1 LWRETNWGAKQI
13 VAREINC
20 GGQAV
25 RFSGDSFVIVRAKN
39 FYSGMMIARR
49 FAFGG
54 ISKFGGPTTM
64 KKTALLALVF
74 VGVSLPVM
82 AKPHHFYTEGRHSS
96 RHDSHRYGDY
106 RSRHHADYHRADHRS
121 RHHADDHDGYRHD
134 SERRGVGET
143 HSHISC
149 DMVRSFVAQVGLAQA
164 KVMAHAAGMTTS
176 EERRARQC
184 LASGA

>member
-1 LWRETNWGAKQI
+1 

-20 GGQAV
+20 GGQAA

-39 FYSGMMIARR
+39 FYSGMMIEAICFR
-49 FAFGG
+49 G
-54 ISKFGGPTTM
+54 SQQKFGGPTTM

-74 VGVSLPVM
+74 VCVSWPVM
-82 AKPHHFYTEGRHSS
+82 AKPHHFYSEDRHSS
-96 RHDSHRYGDY
+96 HHDSHRYGDY
-106 RSRHHADYHRADHRS
+106 RSRDHAADYRSHHADHHLS

-134 SERRGVGET
+134 GERRGAGET

-149 DMVRSFVAQVGLAQA
+149 EMVRSFVAQVGLAQA
-164 KVMAHAAGMTTS
+164 KAMAHAAGMTAS